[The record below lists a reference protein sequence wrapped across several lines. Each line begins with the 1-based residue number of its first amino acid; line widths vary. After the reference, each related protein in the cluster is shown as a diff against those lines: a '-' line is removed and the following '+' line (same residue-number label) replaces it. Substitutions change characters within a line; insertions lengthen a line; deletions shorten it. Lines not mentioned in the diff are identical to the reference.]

1 MSRVH
6 NKYLTNEC
14 GKYYFSHLMNGTSNF
29 REKKK
34 YQLEETCNTLLPLLY
49 TFSTNMIISNHT
61 LIGKKR
67 HISEKGHFRAS
78 QKYHNDNESAHLQT
92 LTQDLSVALGYT
104 EAAFV
109 HFLSL

>member
-1 MSRVH
+1 MH
-6 NKYLTNEC
+6 NKYLINEC
-14 GKYYFSHLMNGTSNF
+14 GKCYFSHLMNGTSNF

-49 TFSTNMIISNHT
+49 TFSTNMIVSNHT

-67 HISEKGHFRAS
+67 HNREHSRAS
-78 QKYHNDNESAHLQT
+78 QKYHNDNESVHLQT